1 MEVST
6 LVADPALI
14 RLTHIVSADKSL
26 TLVVSARR
34 RSADCPECSGS
45 SKRVHSRYIRR
56 VADLPWHGI
65 AVRFELH
72 TRRFRCLNERCHQR
86 IFCERMPSVVA
97 AYARKTSRLT
107 AALEL
112 IGFAIGGEAGARLA
126 RELGMSVSPDTL
138 LECIRRAALPQAE
151 TPKVLGVDDWAKRKA
166 RTYGTILIDLERR
179 QPVDLLP
186 DREAA
191 TLAAWLKAHPGVEII
206 SRDRGG
212 AYMEGATK
220 GAPEAIQVADRW
232 HLMKNISDLFANLLN
247 RHHRTLRQAAMNVSA
262 QISNTVHAAEDAS
275 TVLLEAVPMADE
287 NPVSEAFITERTLIR
302 STTEKATRQSFREQR
317 LMRYTAVKEL
327 QAQGLQINDIRKQL
341 GLHYTTVQ
349 NYFNTDVFPERARRK
364 CPSMVNSFDDYL
376 RQRWAEGCCNA
387 KQLEREIRRQG
398 YRGSSVTVRR
408 HVQHWRAD
416 HSAVTLTKQM
426 LPPPRPPV
434 PTPRTFAWLL
444 LKPED
449 KLSSQERQLVSEV
462 TKLDFSVTRARK
474 LVAAFREMIRARGVN
489 NLSAWMEQ
497 ARTSDLPDFVNF
509 VKVLERDEAAVRA
522 ALTYKWSN
530 GQTEGQINR
539 LKYIKRQ
546 MFGRANFDLLKARV
560 LHAN

>member
-1 MEVST
+1 M
-6 LVADPALI
+6 
-14 RLTHIVSADKSL
+14 
-26 TLVVSARR
+26 SARR
-34 RSADCPECSGS
+34 PSTECPQCGCSSACI
-45 SKRVHSRYIRR
+45 HSRYVRQ
-56 VADLPWHGI
+56 VADLPWHGVV
-65 AVRFELH
+65 VRLELH
-72 TRRFRCLNERCHQR
+72 TRRFICANGLCKQR
-86 IFCERMPSVVA
+86 IFCERLPSVVA
-97 AYARKTSRLT
+97 TYARKTSRLT

-138 LECIRRAALPQAE
+138 LERVRRAASPQAE

-179 QPVDLLP
+179 RPVDLLP

-220 GAPEAIQVADRW
+220 GAPEAVQVADRW

-247 RHHRTLRQAAMNVSA
+247 RHHRTLRQAVMNVSA
-262 QISNTVHAAEDAS
+262 QISNTVHPAETSS
-275 TVLLEAVPMADE
+275 TTLLETDQVADE
-287 NPVSEAFITERTLIR
+287 NSVSELFVTDRTLMR
-302 STTEKATRQSFREQR
+302 STTELATRQSFREQR
-317 LMRYTAVKEL
+317 LARYTAVKEL

-349 NYFNTDVFPERARRK
+349 GYFHADEFPERARRK
-364 CPSMVNSFDDYL
+364 CPSMVNLFDDYL

-416 HSAVTLTKQM
+416 QSVDSLARQV

-444 LKPED
+444 LKSED
-449 KLSSQERQLVSEV
+449 KLDPQERQIVAEV
-462 TKLDFSVTRARK
+462 IKLDESISHARE
-474 LVAAFREMIRARGVN
+474 LVVGFREMIRNRKVN
-489 NLSAWMEQ
+489 VLSAWLEQ
-497 ARTSDLPDFVNF
+497 ARASNLSDFVNF
-509 VKVLERDEAAVRA
+509 VRVLKRDEAAVRA
-522 ALTYKWSN
+522 ALTYEWSN